1 MKTRCGV
8 CHRLESL
15 KTEIGA
21 PSRERLKKGKREK
34 RVTHSLAERMSIQAI
49 QSRVDALSLEEEFQ
63 GIVGGAKKL
72 ESLVRSG

>member
-1 MKTRCGV
+1 MCGV

-49 QSRVDALSLEEEFQ
+49 QSRVDALSLEEEEEFQ

>member
-1 MKTRCGV
+1 M

-49 QSRVDALSLEEEFQ
+49 QNRVVALSLEGEEEEFQ

>member
-1 MKTRCGV
+1 M

>member
-1 MKTRCGV
+1 M

-21 PSRERLKKGKREK
+21 PSRERLKKGKRGK